1 MCSETDQV
9 FIDGAQGGGLVDRG
23 CGRLM
28 PWEFI
33 LEYFDMGGVDLS
45 TTEVRERHDRAMQ
58 PAKPNK
64 GRSFKYA
71 VPNTKRYLKL
81 HNGDIYDVDSNT
93 VLNRLELLTML
104 T

>member
-1 MCSETDQV
+1 MIKCKR
-9 FIDGAQGGGLVDRG
+9 AGLPENTSGFCLDICKFYKPTQDR
-23 CGRLM
+23 
-28 PWEFI
+28 
-33 LEYFDMGGVDLS
+33 LE
-45 TTEVRERHDRAMQ
+45 

-64 GRSFKYA
+64 GGSFKYA

-93 VLNRLELLTML
+93 VLNRLVLLTML

>member
-1 MCSETDQV
+1 MNELNSVGETERK
-9 FIDGAQGGGLVDRG
+9 DRV
-23 CGRLM
+23 CWSNCKH
-28 PWEFI
+28 P
-33 LEYFDMGGVDLS
+33 
-45 TTEVRERHDRAMQ
+45 EVSQDRPE

-93 VLNRLELLTML
+93 ILNRKELLKML
-104 T
+104 A